1 MVSDGHVGP
10 PRADL
15 GSAGQQVQRRIDGLD
30 QSPCHRANQCLP
42 SSSPRFADYIEA
54 KLRNAGH
61 GGSHYM
67 VMHTAGVTVA
77 TVDKHKQVRAIGETV
92 MLSRT

>member
-1 MVSDGHVGP
+1 
-10 PRADL
+10 
-15 GSAGQQVQRRIDGLD
+15 
-30 QSPCHRANQCLP
+30 
-42 SSSPRFADYIEA
+42 
-54 KLRNAGH
+54 
-61 GGSHYM
+61 M